1 MSRPI
6 KLYPGSDNFIFHMPY
21 WLDVVE
27 DPTATELWIDF
38 HAIWSYEMLLLLTE
52 DRTEL
57 MPSVHHAAMIESAE
71 TIVLYDWMH
80 GQETIEDYKFDW
92 VRDLAKQK
100 PLTWITLNPKPVDGV
115 KTIHFDYYWNRTK
128 RAFVDK
134 QPIHRLYG
142 VENFQQ
148 YPIHTNHRQKKYLTY
163 HLRDTEDYRIMIRDR
178 LVNNHDGF
186 YNDPKQNIWLAA
198 NTPHPAGDVYTQ
210 SGVAPPAR
218 VYYDESYVT
227 CLVETQHLGTHS
239 HLVSEKTYDNLIQGR
254 GVLNFATPGFYGFL
268 QSQGWKLPSGIDWSW
283 DTVVDDR
290 QRLDAYLGEI
300 DKLFSRSLD
309 DLHAWFLSNIDCWTH
324 NQQMLA
330 SKPFHAIN
338 LAEINS

>member
-6 KLYPGSDNFIFHMPY
+6 KLYPGSDLFIFQIPY
-21 WLDVVE
+21 WCDIVE
-27 DPTATELWIDF
+27 NDTASELWIDF
-38 HAIWSYEMLLLLTE
+38 HAIWSYGMLPLKKDGYPE
-52 DRTEL
+52 
-57 MPSVHHAAMIESAE
+57 PSIKHPEIIESAN

-80 GQETIEDYKFDW
+80 GQWRLEEYQLEW
-92 VRDLAKQK
+92 VRNLAKQK

-115 KTIHFDYYWNRTK
+115 KTVHFDYYWNRTK

-148 YPIHTNHRQKKYLTY
+148 YPIHTNHRQKKYLIY
-163 HLRDTEDYRIMIRDR
+163 HLRDNEDYRIIVRDK
-178 LVNNHDGF
+178 LVNNYDGF

-198 NTPHPAGDVYTQ
+198 NTPHPVSIYTQ

-227 CLVETQHLGTHS
+227 CLVETQYFGTHG

-268 QSQGWKLPSGIDWSW
+268 QSQGWQLPNGIDWSW
-283 DTVVDDR
+283 DTIVNDQ
-290 QRLDAYLGEI
+290 QRLNAYLAEI

-309 DLHAWFLSNIDCWTH
+309 DLHAWFVSNINCWEH

-330 SKPFHAIN
+330 SKPYHAIN